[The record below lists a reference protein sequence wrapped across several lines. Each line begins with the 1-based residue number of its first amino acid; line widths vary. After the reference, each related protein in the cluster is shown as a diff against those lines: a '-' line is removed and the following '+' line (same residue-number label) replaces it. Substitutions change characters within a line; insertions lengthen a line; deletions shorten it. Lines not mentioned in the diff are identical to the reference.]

1 MKSNHINLDRNSQQ
15 RVYEIVRLI
24 PSGKVATYG
33 QIARI
38 VGMNISARVVGYA
51 LSALTEGTD
60 VPWQRVINAKG
71 CISLPGIGGAMQQQ
85 LLLDEGVTFD
95 DQNRV
100 DLNRFGWEGPGSHE
114 NAAPMVA
121 PGKLT
126 NE

>member
-1 MKSNHINLDRNSQQ
+1 MKSTHINLDRNSQQ

-95 DQNRV
+95 GQNRV
-100 DLNRFGWEGPGSHE
+100 DLNRFGWEGPGSHV

-121 PGKLT
+121 PGKLSD
-126 NE
+126 E